1 MQLQKYDI
9 KPELLESFDLVSFI
23 NKYRNV
29 STNDFI
35 LKDKTNFSIDKNLL
49 AEQLKL
55 NFKLSNKIPTFYAA
69 NCWLSSKS
77 FEQASG
83 EKSALYKASLF
94 SGKKLLDICGGLGV
108 DDWAFSARFDT
119 IVSIDIDS
127 YLNVLVNHNFNKL
140 KLNNTRRIT
149 ADAYLFLKDTRE
161 QYDLIYIDSDRR
173 VNNKKGFRFD
183 DIEPAYSKIE
193 GRLKELTNHVLLK
206 LSPLIDISYCVNHLE
221 NLKSIHVVAHDGE
234 VKEVLCEIDYS
245 ISSNQNDVKIVA
257 VDIED
262 HNTRHFSSTFSK
274 QQNGILANDYTF
286 AFFYEASS
294 AIVKAGL
301 CQEYGKSLELLSLSI
316 QTSYFV
322 SNSKLDDF
330 MGRRFDIVKAFA
342 FSKKSLKEYL
352 KTNNIIKANVS
363 RNQFP
368 VSPEEIKK
376 QFQIR
381 DGGDEYLFF
390 TSQSNGEKLVLHCRK
405 I

>member
-1 MQLQKYDI
+1 MIIY
-9 KPELLESFDLVSFI
+9 ESYNQAIPSGFVVFDSDMMVAGI
-23 NKYRNV
+23 NHRVKEALTFV
-29 STNDFI
+29 
-35 LKDKTNFSIDKNLL
+35 KAKNLWL
-49 AEQLKL
+49 EFERDYTNPSDSNAIKIIGCSKALLGGIERHFIGFVPRGIAKYISQSK
-55 NFKLSNKIPTFYAA
+55 FYDKVQPILSN
-69 NCWLSSKS
+69 
-77 FEQASG
+77 
-83 EKSALYKASLF
+83 
-94 SGKKLLDICGGLGV
+94 
-108 DDWAFSARFDT
+108 
-119 IVSIDIDS
+119 
-127 YLNVLVNHNFNKL
+127 
-140 KLNNTRRIT
+140 
-149 ADAYLFLKDTRE
+149 
-161 QYDLIYIDSDRR
+161 
-173 VNNKKGFRFD
+173 
-183 DIEPAYSKIE
+183 
-193 GRLKELTNHVLLK
+193 
-206 LSPLIDISYCVNHLE
+206 
-221 NLKSIHVVAHDGE
+221 
-234 VKEVLCEIDYS
+234 
-245 ISSNQNDVKIVA
+245 
-257 VDIED
+257 
-262 HNTRHFSSTFSK
+262 
-274 QQNGILANDYTF
+274 ILANDYTF

-352 KTNNIIKANVS
+352 KTNNIIKASVS